1 MPWQAFFQQQSCQAS
16 FWGFRIL
23 HSGRQ
28 CAMPIILDMK
38 QKIRNLQQ
46 FSRVTKKKLFRLAG
60 MGWILCICPVIGFR
74 PAFGKRQPFL
84 GSVITL
90 ARSYD
95 AEGGREM
102 HSWLKGE
109 KIKQLFCTVQSVM
122 HSWLKSEKIKQLF
135 CTIQNYAILK
145 NKKKE
150 YHEK

>member
-1 MPWQAFFQQQSCQAS
+1 M
-16 FWGFRIL
+16 
-23 HSGRQ
+23 
-28 CAMPIILDMK
+28 
-38 QKIRNLQQ
+38 
-46 FSRVTKKKLFRLAG
+46 
-60 MGWILCICPVIGFR
+60 
-74 PAFGKRQPFL
+74 
-84 GSVITL
+84 